1 MAYLHMIKILVT
13 FALGIQT
20 KYHEQQWQKKVFFQ
34 KDQVLAAV
42 FSEAQQHK
50 MSSYDIRKGLYQ
62 SNAGYFLAYL
72 STFEALFICFCV
84 TDQNILN
91 CFMPEKFAL
100 YLIVIEML
108 VWAFFKI
115 PVLIMA
121 HVPALVEPLHQYKI
135 FEAKIHNKLC
145 PRKIKIVKI
154 EKQPYV

>member
-1 MAYLHMIKILVT
+1 
-13 FALGIQT
+13 
-20 KYHEQQWQKKVFFQ
+20 
-34 KDQVLAAV
+34 
-42 FSEAQQHK
+42 
-50 MSSYDIRKGLYQ
+50 
-62 SNAGYFLAYL
+62 
-72 STFEALFICFCV
+72 
-84 TDQNILN
+84 
-91 CFMPEKFAL
+91 MPEKFAL